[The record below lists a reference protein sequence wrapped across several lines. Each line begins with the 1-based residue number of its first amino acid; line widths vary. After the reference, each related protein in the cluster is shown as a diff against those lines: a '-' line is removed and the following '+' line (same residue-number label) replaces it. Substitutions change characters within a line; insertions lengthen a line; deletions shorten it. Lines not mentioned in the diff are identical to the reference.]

1 MQMMNSTSI
10 SPVNGAIQAVHM
22 VADDEPQAAQRH
34 ANRGSIMSGPARVGL
49 LLGDPCGIG
58 PELVAKLLAGG
69 ERDPGVASVVIGEPR
84 VLARGAERAGVDLRL
99 PEVSGSDAVTEGTA
113 ALLRGP
119 SIDLA
124 DAPIGQVSAQ
134 AGAYVLD
141 AFRQALG
148 LAQAGALD
156 AICFAPCNKQAMHEG
171 GLAFEDE
178 LRFFAHELGHAGYV
192 GEINTT
198 GDLATTRVTSH
209 VPLAA
214 VAELITE
221 DAVLNATRLAH
232 ATLRAAGKARP
243 RIAVAGLNPHAG
255 DGGIFGREEI
265 DVIAPAIE
273 RAAAEQIA
281 ASGPYPADT
290 IFVRAKDG
298 EFDAVVTMYH
308 DQGQIAMKLLGFERG
323 ITILAGL
330 PVPITTPAHG
340 SAFDIAGTGAARV
353 DALRQAY
360 RTACRMARNR
370 HATVTAAPG
379 HAGAGSRSNPLGF
392 DRL

>member
-1 MQMMNSTSI
+1 MS
-10 SPVNGAIQAVHM
+10 SPV
-22 VADDEPQAAQRH
+22 
-34 ANRGSIMSGPARVGL
+34 RVGL

-69 ERDPGVASVVIGEPR
+69 EVDPGVATIVIGEPR
-84 VLARGAERAGVDLRL
+84 LLARGAEHAGVNLQL
-99 PEVSGSDAVTEGTA
+99 PEVSSPDGVAEGSA
-113 ALLRGP
+113 ALIPEP
-119 SIDLA
+119 SIDPA
-124 DAPIGQVSAQ
+124 EAPVGQVSAQ
-134 AGAYVLD
+134 AGEYVLD

-156 AICFAPCNKQAMHEG
+156 AICFAPCNKQAMHKG

-178 LRFFAHELGHAGYV
+178 LRFFAHELDFDGYV
-192 GEINTT
+192 GEINAT
-198 GDLATTRVTSH
+198 GKLATTRVTSH
-209 VPLAA
+209 VPVAA

-221 DAVLNATRLAH
+221 DAVLKATRLAH
-232 ATLRAAGKARP
+232 DTLRAAGNPHP

-265 DVIAPAIE
+265 DVIAPAVA
-273 RAAAEQIA
+273 RAKAEQIGA
-281 ASGPYPADT
+281 TGPYPADT
-290 IFVRAKDG
+290 VFVRARDG

-360 RTACRMARNR
+360 LTACRMARGR
-370 HATVTAAPG
+370 EA
-379 HAGAGSRSNPLGF
+379 
-392 DRL
+392 